1 MKQSENVQSIR
12 AAKIL
17 GDERRLNI
25 LRLLMRGPATL
36 TQLGKVLDAHP
47 AKVRHHLKLLEEAG
61 FIELKSM
68 KIVRGFVE
76 KYYVATS
83 KAYVLNLA
91 ILPEPEDADSIV
103 MMGSHDLALE
113 VLAEGMHTEACD
125 TELFCVSVGSLDGL
139 IALRQ
144 GLCHIAGCHLLGSS
158 GDDFNISHVQHLFPG
173 RSMALVTVGYRQ
185 QGILTQ
191 KGNPKKLSEI
201 GDLARDD
208 IFIVNRQP
216 GSGTRLWLDR
226 GLSEIG
232 IPRSQVSGYGY
243 EVKTHH
249 QVGKAVSS
257 GEADAGLGLFAEAEM
272 MELDFSPL
280 FEERYDLVLPAED
293 LANPSFTP
301 LFDRLH
307 SGDFRQMVSRLGG
320 YETERTGEMLY
331 VGQEPIGNERLQ

>member
-1 MKQSENVQSIR
+1 MKQSESVRSIR
-12 AAKIL
+12 AAKVL
-17 GDERRLNI
+17 GDQRRLNI

-36 TQLGKVLDAHP
+36 TQLGKELDAHP

-83 KAYVLNLA
+83 KAYVMNLA
-91 ILPEPEDADSIV
+91 ILPEPVDADSIV

-113 VLAEGMHTEACD
+113 ILAEGLHTEGYN

-144 GLCHIAGCHLLGSS
+144 GLCHIAGCHLLESS
-158 GDDFNISHVQHLFPG
+158 RDDFNVSHVQHLFPG

-191 KGNPKKLSEI
+191 KGNPKKVSEI
-201 GDLARDD
+201 SDLARDD
-208 IFIVNRQP
+208 ISIVNRQP

-226 GLSEIG
+226 RLSEMG
-232 IPRSQVSGYGY
+232 IPHSQVSGYDY

-249 QVGKAVSS
+249 QVGKAVSR
-257 GEADAGLGLFAEAEM
+257 GEADAGLGLLAEAEM
-272 MELDFSPL
+272 MGLNFSLL
-280 FEERYDLVLPAED
+280 FEERYDLVLPADEFD
-293 LANPSFTP
+293 NPSFRP

-307 SGDFRQMVSRLGG
+307 SGDFRRAVSRLGG
-320 YETERTGEMLY
+320 YDMGRTGEMLT
-331 VGQEPIGNERLQ
+331 VGKEPIGN